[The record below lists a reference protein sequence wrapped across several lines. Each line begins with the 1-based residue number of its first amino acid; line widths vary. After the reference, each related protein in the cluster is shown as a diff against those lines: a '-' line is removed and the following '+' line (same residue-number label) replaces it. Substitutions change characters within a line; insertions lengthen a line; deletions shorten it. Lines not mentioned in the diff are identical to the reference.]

1 MPDFSPIDLLFVED
15 DEDFRSMASQYIARK
30 GHHVS
35 QSPNGQ
41 DALVQLQ
48 RRRFDVAILD
58 MNLPGIT
65 GLELLDRLREQQI
78 ETEIIVLTGQ
88 ATVENAVE
96 AMKRGAS
103 DYLTKPFPLAELE
116 QRCLL
121 AAQRGQLRRE
131 NEQLRELLQ
140 REQPVSRMLGES
152 SAMED
157 VFHLI
162 SRIAP
167 TDKAVL
173 IEGESGTG
181 KELVARAILE
191 KSHRCGRPFVTI
203 NCAALPESL
212 VESELFGHEK
222 GAFTGAASRKQGL
235 FEVAHGGT
243 LFIDEIGE
251 LAPTLQPKM
260 LRILE
265 DGVLRRVGSHQER
278 RVNVRIIAATNRDLK
293 AEVEAGR
300 FREDLYY
307 RLNVMSI
314 RLPPLRERGNDV
326 LLIVQ
331 NLLGAEWELDE
342 EARAAI
348 LAYHWPG
355 NVRQLINAIDR
366 AMVLADDK
374 ILTIDDLPREVAE
387 GLGSGGARSVPVS
400 SGDSA
405 SEPFQS
411 RTEMPAD
418 DLASIER
425 AHIVA
430 VLRKEA
436 GNKARAAR
444 ALGIHRRKLYR
455 LIERFQIDLDPTA
468 SPQ

>member
-1 MPDFSPIDLLFVED
+1 MPEFNEIPSIDILFVED
-15 DEDFRSMASQYIARK
+15 DADFRGTAAQFLSRK
-30 GHHVS
+30 GHSVS
-35 QSPNGQ
+35 ECANGQ
-41 DALVQLQ
+41 DALLQFQ

-58 MNLPGIT
+58 MNLPGVS

-78 ETEIIVLTGQ
+78 ETEVIVLTGQ

-96 AMKRGAS
+96 AMKRGAC

-116 QRCLL
+116 QRCQL
-121 AAQRGQLRRE
+121 AAQRAQLRRE
-131 NEQLRELLQ
+131 NDQLRELLQ
-140 REQPVSRMLGES
+140 REQPRTRMIGNSE
-152 SAMED
+152 AMQD

-167 TDKAVL
+167 TDKSVL

-191 KSHRCGRPFVTI
+191 QSHRRGRPFVTI

-222 GAFTGAASRKQGL
+222 GAFTGAAVRKYGL

-251 LAPTLQPKM
+251 LAPMLQPKL
-260 LRILE
+260 LRVLE
-265 DGVLRRVGSHQER
+265 DGALRRVGSHQER
-278 RVNVRIIAATNRDLK
+278 KVNVRIIAATNRDLHK
-293 AEVEAGR
+293 EVLAGR

-314 RLPPLRERGNDV
+314 KLPPLRERSGDV
-326 LLIVQ
+326 KLLMNHFLGQDWEVEEDAWAA
-331 NLLGAEWELDE
+331 LLK
-342 EARAAI
+342 
-348 LAYHWPG
+348 YHWPG
-355 NVRQLINAIDR
+355 NVRQLINALDR
-366 AMVLADDK
+366 AMVLADDHL
-374 ILTIDDLPREVAE
+374 ITVDDLPHEVVRTCE
-387 GLGSGGARSVPVS
+387 PS
-400 SGDSA
+400 SPSPTETVVTTAALPIED
-405 SEPFQS
+405 EP
-411 RTEMPAD
+411 D

-430 VLRKEA
+430 ILKKER

-455 LIERFQIDLDPTA
+455 LIERFQIGNED
-468 SPQ
+468 